1 MSKDELY
8 AKVKDILVGEFE
20 IEESKLTPGTLLVDD
35 LDLDSIDFVDMVSK
49 VREFIP
55 GKINPESF
63 KTVRTIQDIVDALY
77 PYVQAE

>member
-63 KTVRTIQDIVDALY
+63 KTVRTVQDIVDALY

>member
-8 AKVKDILVGEFE
+8 AKVKDILVSEFE

>member
-1 MSKDELY
+1 MSKEELY
-8 AKVKDILVGEFE
+8 AKVKGILVSEFE
-20 IEESKLTPGTLLVDD
+20 IEESRIAPGTLLVDD

-49 VREFIP
+49 SREFIP

-77 PYVQAE
+77 PYTQA

>member
-1 MSKDELY
+1 MTKDELY
-8 AKVKDILVGEFE
+8 VKVKDILVGEFE
-20 IEESKLTPGTLLVDD
+20 IEESKLAPGTLLVDD

-63 KTVRTIQDIVDALY
+63 KTVRTFQDIVDALY
-77 PYVQAE
+77 PYVQAQ